1 MKLLRM
7 TTVDPNCIFNETL
20 HQDITLPPNSSIALK
35 NLTLEADTSLTIN
48 GSNDNITYELT
59 AGNPNIAHLTHRTY
73 TNQDA
78 DGNALDT
85 DITNA
90 LNRVVPLDGKGV
102 GTQWLASI
110 VNKNQLQIQF
120 QQTPLSD
127 ISAAPYDTNYV
138 ADNVG
143 GTASTGFTQGAD
155 ATKPGLAYN
164 KIPLGKGNG
173 RYRMSLQTAG
183 GATAGILFG
192 LVDTHPGQQPPLK
205 ASDYQYGVHIRSTGT
220 SYQRIVA
227 GAESGTDQSGNAL
240 PVPLNGTTVN
250 HMDMVD
256 ISIHKRYRR
265 NPSVH

>member
-1 MKLLRM
+1 MKLLRV

-143 GTASTGFTQGAD
+143 GTASTGFIQGAD

-192 LVDTHPGQQPPLK
+192 LM
-205 ASDYQYGVHIRSTGT
+205 
-220 SYQRIVA
+220 VA
-227 GAESGTDQSGNAL
+227 AL
-240 PVPLNGTTVN
+240 G
-250 HMDMVD
+250 
-256 ISIHKRYRR
+256 
-265 NPSVH
+265 